1 MGQPRHADGA
11 ADDPTGEE
19 ACGREHAAAGGPRP
33 RESARRVAV
42 VPGTGARG
50 RGRLPTSPVRV
61 AQTLRLLVDVWGW
74 PVVPGAFVEGGTCS
88 CGEPACAAPGR
99 HALRDGSWLAAT
111 SDPER
116 VRDRWRTRP
125 EAAVVLPVGWV
136 FDLLDVP
143 ERGGREAIGR
153 LEAAGSPIP
162 PVIASAGGR
171 LLFLVAPSDGTL
183 GEAAAG
189 TIPASRA
196 AVPTRSAVPALRTYD
211 DEVSRDAAVAHVEP
225 WPASSTWLASAAGCR
240 PEPSVRGDG
249 GPDAADVVVLR
260 SGLLVAPL
268 LGPEPPG
275 ITRWL
280 VPPAPARRGLPRM
293 QDVLGPIVQA
303 CQETASRPSGGSA
316 GRSQEVS
323 RPPDGAPRRSGTDS
337 DRGAETVPVRG
348 SDGHPGNRAGRAD
361 PGSEAFQDREAGTP
375 PTRGPETGHQ
385 TAGGPSRGGGPEPA
399 AGGSHPATG
408 PDGAAARG
416 SFSSGAAP
424 VNGVR
429 WRGLVRVTGWVTR
442 RASAMS
448 RVSGWVTRRALAVSG
463 GLVRVSGWVTWPAVV
478 MSGAGAPVSRLRWSV
493 EPGARHVR
501 P

>member
-1 MGQPRHADGA
+1 
-11 ADDPTGEE
+11 
-19 ACGREHAAAGGPRP
+19 
-33 RESARRVAV
+33 VA
-42 VPGTGARG
+42 T
-50 RGRLPTSPVRV
+50 
-61 AQTLRLLVDVWGW
+61 TLRLLVDVWGW

-153 LEAAGSPIP
+153 LEPAGSPIP

-171 LLFLVAPSDGTL
+171 LLFLVAASDGTL
-183 GEAAAG
+183 GAAAAA
-189 TIPASRA
+189 TIPGPLA
-196 AVPTRSAVPALRTYD
+196 AVPPRSAVPSLRTYD
-211 DEVSRDAAVAHVEP
+211 DEVTREAAVTDVEP
-225 WPASSTWLASAAGCR
+225 WPAPSTWLASAAGCR
-240 PEPSVRGDG
+240 PEPSVWVDG
-249 GPDAADVVVLR
+249 GGLDAVDVVVVR

-280 VPPAPARRGLPRM
+280 VPPAPARRPLSRM
-293 QDVLGPIVQA
+293 QDLLGPIVQA

-316 GRSQEVS
+316 RRSQEVS

-348 SDGHPGNRAGRAD
+348 SDGHPGHRAGRAD
-361 PGSEAFQDREAGTP
+361 PEEAFSDREAGTP

-385 TAGGPSRGGGPEPA
+385 TAGGPSRRGGPEPA
-399 AGGSHPATG
+399 AGGSHPVTG
-408 PDGAAARG
+408 PGGPAARG
-416 SFSSGAAP
+416 SLSSGAAP
-424 VNGVR
+424 VDAVR
-429 WRGLVRVTGWVTR
+429 WRGLVRVTG
-442 RASAMS
+442 
-448 RVSGWVTRRALAVSG
+448 
-463 GLVRVSGWVTWPAVV
+463 
-478 MSGAGAPVSRLRWSV
+478 
-493 EPGARHVR
+493 
-501 P
+501 